1 MFFPRV
7 KMSNIQSL
15 GVLNHDLSTIVLP
28 LLRQQDGVG
37 GQTREERK
45 ALREAHDARVFAHV
59 EPLDHLD
66 DAATSMYSASTKLT
80 TAGGSVSSRG
90 TLGLSQSTH
99 TFLSSS
105 YRSVHSAGGSSFPKP
120 GSLRDRLLLESA
132 NAPRPAPGAGFSTS
146 FGRTSPVKPKT
157 RKLPPTDETEELAV
171 FHKREVPR
179 SNQSSFSG
187 GVRPPHFSS
196 NLSQRLQPAPVPV
209 RNASVTSIVTSGT
222 VTPRSHDSAGAS
234 ASPAQLS
241 IDALASAIR
250 PPPVKEPFFAKLGS
264 KLLYPFYAPR
274 AAPTPPASSAAS
286 VNNSTPPATPLS
298 PNSSATPGPF
308 SPAPPSVSTLSR
320 ASPEQAQPISMP
332 TAGQSSSRRSVKAD
346 SPQNSFSDVVLHG
359 SGAQDSSP
367 GLDMRLRFGAG
378 AAPRWQRV
386 VNPCSSPALSP
397 DGPADRCADVVP
409 TLRSAGNPSAS
420 QMMARDGSQRWQ
432 HILPRAVNLHRVKWK
447 SLTTVRRS
455 SPSER
460 AGMRGLTLN

>member
-28 LLRQQDGVG
+28 LLRQRDGVG
-37 GQTREERK
+37 GQSREERK

-59 EPLDHLD
+59 EPADQLD
-66 DAATSMYSASTKLT
+66 DAATSMYSASTKMT

-90 TLGLSQSTH
+90 TLGLSQNTQ

-105 YRSVHSAGGSSFPKP
+105 YRSVHSTGGSSFPKP

-132 NAPRPAPGAGFSTS
+132 STARPTPGAGFSTS
-146 FGRTSPVKPKT
+146 FGRTSPVKPKA
-157 RKLPPTDETEELAV
+157 RKLPPTDETEEPAI

-187 GVRPPHFSS
+187 GVRPLQFSS

-222 VTPRSHDSAGAS
+222 VTPRSHDTAAS
-234 ASPAQLS
+234 TASPARLS
-241 IDALASAIR
+241 IDALASVIK

-274 AAPTPPASSAAS
+274 APTPPTSSAAS
-286 VNNSTPPATPLS
+286 VANSTPPATPVT
-298 PNSSATPGPF
+298 PNSPLASGPF
-308 SPAPPSVSTLSR
+308 SPAPPTVSSLSK
-320 ASPEQAQPISMP
+320 ASPEQAQPILMP
-332 TAGQSSSRRSVKAD
+332 IGGQVSARHSIKGE
-346 SPQNSFSDVVLHG
+346 SPQNSFSDVVLPS
-359 SGAQDSSP
+359 SGVAGSSP
-367 GLDMRLRFGAG
+367 ELDMRLRYGAG

-386 VNPCSSPALSP
+386 VNPCSSLRWGWVRPKLVALMPHPLLES
-397 DGPADRCADVVP
+397 
-409 TLRSAGNPSAS
+409 TGNPSAS

-447 SLTTVRRS
+447 SLTTVRFS
-455 SPSER
+455 ALGGPC
-460 AGMRGLTLN
+460 LT